1 LRRRPCCRGA
11 VSCVGPWRLVDWLE
25 RAQQRVMKSKRFNL
39 VVIPACACPIYS
51 YFTRARSL
59 SLYPIPLRTNRTS
72 KQPMDSDNRPS
83 SGPKRHS
90 QIPERDNSVPIH
102 VEDPCLPAI
111 HLRIHP
117 ITHEGAEAFTAHLP
131 DIGSVLRKA
140 VHTCWTLLYNDEAH
154 LFPRNVR
161 SITLYVRPMGGVAY
175 TTGNWLDGENVEIHL
190 SAEYVQR
197 QSKERTREEIRG
209 VLVHEMVH
217 VWQNDGSACMK
228 G

>member
-1 LRRRPCCRGA
+1 
-11 VSCVGPWRLVDWLE
+11 
-25 RAQQRVMKSKRFNL
+25 
-39 VVIPACACPIYS
+39 
-51 YFTRARSL
+51 
-59 SLYPIPLRTNRTS
+59 
-72 KQPMDSDNRPS
+72 MDSDNRPS

-102 VEDPCLPAI
+102 IEDPSLPAI

-140 VHTCWTLLYNDEAH
+140 VHTCWTFLYNDEAH

-175 TTGNWLDGENVEIHL
+175 TTGNWLDSENVEIHL

-217 VWQNDGSACMK
+217 VWQHDGSVSVK